1 MLNVAVIGSGSIGT
15 LHAEAVASA
24 PVARLVALGYL
35 YQAKAEAEAEA
46 EALGCRLGARAFADH
61 AALLEQAKPDAVMVA
76 PPR

>member
-24 PVARLVALGYL
+24 PVARLVALGVL
-35 YQAKAEAEAEA
+35 DQAKAEAEA